1 MSRPLLEVCVD
12 SLAGVC
18 AASEA
23 GADRIELCAALD
35 VGGLTPSLGLI
46 REARAA
52 TSLPIF
58 VMLRPRPGDFCFD
71 DTEFR
76 VLCADLDALHAED
89 VQGVV
94 TGVLSED
101 LSVDVPRTRELVEL
115 AGNLPV
121 TFHRAFDL
129 CTDATRAL
137 NDLIACGIA
146 RILTSGGATRAL
158 DGAAV
163 IRDCVA
169 QAGAALE
176 VVAGG
181 GVDAES
187 LEELLS
193 ISGARA
199 VHTSASRSMPPASGP
214 SVDQHSS
221 GRHGVGP
228 FSLAPTLDA
237 IPGGVRCTDPDK
249 IAACRHVLEQT
260 GDRAS

>member
-23 GADRIELCAALD
+23 GADRIELCSALD

-58 VMLRPRPGDFCFD
+58 VMLRPRPGDFCYD

-94 TGVLSED
+94 TGVLSLD

-129 CTDATRAL
+129 CTDGIVAL
-137 NDLIACGIA
+137 DRLRQCGVA
-146 RILTSGGATRAL
+146 RVLTSGGASSAVH
-158 DGAAV
+158 GARRIHDLV
-163 IRDCVA
+163 VH
-169 QAGAALE
+169 AGQDLAI
-176 VVAGG
+176 VAGG
-181 GVDAES
+181 GVDAQCIAEIVR
-187 LEELLS
+187 ETGVRE
-193 ISGARA
+193 I
-199 VHTSASRSMPPASGP
+199 HTSASTSRPVRGRPAPDSY
-214 SVDQHSS
+214 
-221 GRHGVGP
+221 
-228 FSLAPTLDA
+228 SLAPTVPSSA
-237 IPGGVRCTDPDK
+237 SGIRCTDPA
-249 IAACRHVLEQT
+249 IVAGCRRILEAGSGPT
-260 GDRAS
+260 